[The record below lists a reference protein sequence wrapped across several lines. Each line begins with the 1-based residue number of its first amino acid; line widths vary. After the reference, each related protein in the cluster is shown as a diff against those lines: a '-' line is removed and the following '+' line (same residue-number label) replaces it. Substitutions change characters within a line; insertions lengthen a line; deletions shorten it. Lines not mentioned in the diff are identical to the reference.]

1 MEDDLLLHL
10 GGGIQG
16 VIGRR
21 ERGHYFVAHGLDDGS
36 VILVG
41 RGAHHLDA
49 DADHFPGAQISKQFI
64 ELGAADDVGKNDGNF
79 DLFSHRQQI
88 ILNLAS
94 DGSGVYAAKP

>member
-16 VIGRR
+16 VVGRR
-21 ERGHYFVAHGLDDGS
+21 KRRHHFVAHGLDDGT

-41 RGAHHLDA
+41 RGAHHVDA
-49 DADHFPGAQISKQFI
+49 NADHVPGAQITKQFI
-64 ELGAADDVGKNDGNF
+64 ELGAADDVGEYDGNF
-79 DLFSHRQQI
+79 DLFSHRPQI

-94 DGSGVYAAKP
+94 NVSGVYAAKP